1 MIGGGGGSRFAR
13 PINLK
18 DKCHM
23 CDAKMRILSYSK
35 QGCNTTHKAVRLEE
49 ETPEKRQEIA
59 GQSMHTST
67 KMCMFTILDI
77 SFIFMLPLPFF
88 ANI

>member
-1 MIGGGGGSRFAR
+1 MIRGGSRFAR

-18 DKCHM
+18 DNCHV
-23 CDAKMRILSYSK
+23 CDSKMRILSYGK
-35 QGCNTTHKAVRLEE
+35 QEE

-67 KMCMFTILDI
+67 IMCMFTILDI

-88 ANI
+88 ANITGKT